1 MPEHH
6 QFQIGQAV
14 EFSPTGR
21 RPQGEGRYTIVRL
34 LRWTAIL
41 PSIELSTRP
50 MGMSAWFARTSSAP
64 DSCLQ
69 NYSTIIAMLNW
80 IKYNDW

>member
-6 QFQIGQAV
+6 KFQIGQAV
-14 EFSPTGR
+14 EFFPTGR
-21 RPQGEGRYTIVRL
+21 RPQGEGRYNIVRL
-34 LRWTAIL
+34 LPMDGNT

-64 DSCLQ
+64 IVAYRIIRL
-69 NYSTIIAMLNW
+69 YSQC
-80 IKYNDW
+80 